1 MDIKH
6 KPLTVQQPVL
16 NVSSQALFDGVI
28 SLSSSQNDLSEVL
41 FADGYASLAGVET
54 LENRI
59 ILDGV
64 IHYSIIYRDVDGE
77 IDCQKSMSSFRHSMD
92 AVGVTTKT
100 SVNINVSLT
109 ETENHV
115 KNERSISV
123 SGVVD
128 IDALCFTEQT
138 IDMVE
143 QTPNIQ
149 VKQSTVTINRVTSIE
164 RHHITITEEKRLAQT
179 LPPIKKVAFA
189 NGFPSLTSIKTEDD
203 RTIVEGEINV
213 NVLYLTQEEEAP
225 LSLTAQTLS
234 VGEML
239 PVSSTQK
246 SSHIFGRMSIDKLDV
261 TVVDEEQDI
270 IRISA
275 DLTITLMFV
284 STVTVPVLTAAYSM
298 QTMLEEDVKTM
309 NACSSINHL
318 AETTLIRD
326 TLSLGNPKAVRII
339 CSSGKAIVSKTV
351 CGNDILHVEGIIL
364 YNVCY
369 CTEEGMVSKV
379 IERPFQV
386 EISAPGLTSKHNSLA
401 IAVVKSVQTDG
412 SGRDINVSS
421 LIVIDAYFFLDQS
434 FPVLTGLTDLNQ
446 PPMKTSGLI
455 VYFADEGDTLWDV
468 SKRFLIDTNSIL
480 SYNPDIAENDTLS
493 SGQKLLLFTKR

>member
-28 SLSSSQNDLSEVL
+28 SLSSDQNDLSEVL

-64 IHYSIIYRDVDGE
+64 IHYSIIYRDINGE
-77 IDCQKSMSSFRHSMD
+77 VDCQKSMSSFRHSMD
-92 AVGVTTKT
+92 ALGVTPKT
-100 SVNINVSLT
+100 NVNINVSLT

-115 KNERSISV
+115 KNERNVSV
-123 SGVVD
+123 TGVVD
-128 IDALCFTEQT
+128 IDALCFTDQMV
-138 IDMVE
+138 DMVE
-143 QTPNIQ
+143 ETPDIQ
-149 VKQSTVTINRVTSIE
+149 AKHNNVTMSCIGKIE
-164 RHHITITEEKRLAQT
+164 RHHTTITEEKRLPQT

-189 NGFPSLTSIKTEDD
+189 HGFPSITTMKPEDD
-203 RTIVEGEINV
+203 RAVVEGELSINI
-213 NVLYLTQEEEAP
+213 LYITQEEEAP
-225 LSLTAQTLS
+225 LSTTSQMLS
-234 VGEML
+234 IGEML
-239 PVSSTQK
+239 PMPSMQK
-246 SSHIFGRMSIDKLDV
+246 PSHMFSRVSIDKIDV

-270 IRISA
+270 IRITA
-275 DLTITLMFV
+275 ELTITMMPLNMV
-284 STVTVPVLTAAYSM
+284 SMPVLTAAYSTK
-298 QTMLEEDVKTM
+298 TMLEEEVKTM
-309 NACSSINHL
+309 NACSLINHL

-326 TLSLGNPKAVRII
+326 TLSVGSPRAVRII

-369 CTEEGMVSKV
+369 TTEEGMVSKV
-379 IERPFQV
+379 MEKPFQV
-386 EISAPGLTSKHNSLA
+386 EVSAPGLTGKHNSLA
-401 IAVVKSVQTDG
+401 VAIVKNVQTEG

-434 FPVLTGLTDLNQ
+434 FPVLTNLTDLNQ
-446 PPMKTSGLI
+446 PPVKTSGLI
-455 VYFADEGDTLWDV
+455 VYFADEGETLWDV
-468 SKRFLIDTNSIL
+468 SKRFLIDTKSIV
-480 SYNPDIAENDTLS
+480 SYNPEIEENSTLS
-493 SGQKLLLFTKR
+493 SGQKLLLFAKR